1 VDKLIVEGGH
11 RLKGQVRISGA
22 KNAALPLMASAILV
36 DGPLVLTNLPVL
48 GDLLTMG
55 RLLTFM
61 GGQVELGQKVPERD
75 PNEARLDLTGLHRPE
90 APHELVKTMRAS
102 ALVLGPLLAKH
113 GRAQVSMPG
122 GCAIGVR
129 PIDLHLKALRAMG
142 AVFDL
147 SGGDIV
153 GRAPAGGLEGAEIRF
168 ETVTVTGTENLMMA
182 ATLAKGRTTIAN
194 AAREP
199 EVVDTGRALLAMG
212 AQIEGLGTDNII
224 IEGVS
229 SLQGTTYEVTPDR
242 IEAGTLLAAVA
253 LAGGEIT
260 LLDFPHDSLAAVVA
274 KLRETGLIL
283 TPKGPNMLAQ
293 APETLLA
300 ADIVTSP
307 HPGFPTDMQ
316 AQFMAMMTAA
326 SGTSLISE
334 TIFENRFMHVAELRR
349 LGADIALEGRVAV
362 VRGVP
367 TLSGAPLTASD
378 LRASAS
384 LLLASLAA
392 HGRSEIYRVYH
403 LDRGYER
410 LDQKLVSL
418 GAVIDRVK
426 A

>member
-1 VDKLIVEGGH
+1 VDKLVVEGGH
-11 RLKGQVRISGA
+11 QLKGQVRISGA
-22 KNAALPLMASAILV
+22 KNAALPLMAASILA
-36 DGPLVLTNLPVL
+36 DGPWRLTNLPVL

-61 GGQVELGQKVPERD
+61 GGRVELGQKDPRQN
-75 PNEARLDLTGLHRPE
+75 PNEAELDLTMLSKPE

-102 ALVLGPLLAKH
+102 ALVLGPLLARL
-113 GRAQVSMPG
+113 GRAKVSLPG

-129 PIDLHLKALRAMG
+129 PIDLHIKALRAMG
-142 AVFDL
+142 AIFDL

-153 GRAPAGGLEGAEIRF
+153 GRVPEGGLKGAEIRF

-182 ATLAKGRTTIAN
+182 ATLARGRTILAN

-199 EVVDTGRALLAMG
+199 EVVDTGQALLAMG
-212 AQIEGLGTDNII
+212 AQIEGLGTDTII
-224 IEGVS
+224 IDGVS
-229 SLQGTTYEVTPDR
+229 SLKGGSYQVTPDR

-260 LLDFPHDSLAAVVA
+260 LVDFPHEALGTVVA

-283 TPKGPNMLAQ
+283 TALGSDMLAQ
-293 APETLLA
+293 APDSLSA
-300 ADIVTSP
+300 ADITTQP

-326 SGTSLISE
+326 KGVSVITE
-334 TIFENRFMHVAELRR
+334 TIFENRFMHVGELRR
-349 LGADIALEGRVAV
+349 LGADITLEGRTAV
-362 VRGVP
+362 VRGASC
-367 TLSGAPLTASD
+367 LSGAPLTASD

-384 LLLASLAA
+384 LVLASLAA
-392 HGRSEIYRVYH
+392 RGVSQIHRVYH

-410 LDQKLVSL
+410 LDRKLISL
-418 GAVIDRVK
+418 GAVISRVP